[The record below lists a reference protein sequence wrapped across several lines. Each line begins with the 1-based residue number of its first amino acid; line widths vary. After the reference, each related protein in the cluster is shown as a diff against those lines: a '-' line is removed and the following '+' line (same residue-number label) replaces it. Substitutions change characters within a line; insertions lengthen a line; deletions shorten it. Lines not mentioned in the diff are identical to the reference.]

1 MPPKNGWDLRHRALM
16 EWLCLP
22 EMFREPRTI
31 TALAAHIGVTR
42 EALYEWQRT
51 PGFSEALQVTAKQT
65 TLKLEPEFLH
75 KLSLAM
81 VKDNPND
88 RLVQVYW
95 RYVRPALKDEQE
107 MGEWDKI
114 LPELASDSYNVG
126 NGYEKAVSLI
136 RELPLEMR
144 ELFLNI
150 LDTAS
155 NHSGEQDLVPQSISV
170 RRVYT
175 GENEEEP
182 PTTQELPALPAP
194 AQDAATPRYDPQR
207 GMRKPIRKPKPRG

>member
-1 MPPKNGWDLRHRALM
+1 MPPRNGWDQRHRALM

-22 EMFREPRTI
+22 EMFRNPPTF
-31 TALAAHIGVTR
+31 TALAAHLGVTR

-51 PGFSEALQVTAKQT
+51 PGFPDALRIVAKQT
-65 TLKLEPEFLH
+65 TLKLEPEFLS

-126 NGYEKAVSLI
+126 NGYEKAVKLI

-150 LDTAS
+150 LDAAS
-155 NHSGEQDLVPQSISV
+155 NHTGEQDLVPQSISV
-170 RRVYT
+170 RKVYT

-182 PTTQELPALPAP
+182 AATLPALPAP
-194 AQDAATPRYDPQR
+194 AAQDTATPRYDPQR
-207 GMRKPIRKPKPRG
+207 GVRKPLRKPKLRT